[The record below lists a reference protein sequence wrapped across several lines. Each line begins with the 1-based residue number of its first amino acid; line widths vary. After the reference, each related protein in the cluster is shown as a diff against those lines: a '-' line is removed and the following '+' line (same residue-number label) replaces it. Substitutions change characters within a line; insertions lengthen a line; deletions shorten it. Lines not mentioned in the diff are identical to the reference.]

1 MAGDEPKSAIPS
13 WQRAVKQQSIP
24 ETTTGAKQDP
34 AASNIEPA
42 LPGEVEIPTPAE
54 PAAVAAAEELSST
67 DATSSSQLANMK
79 TLLEDPAV
87 KEAPREK
94 VRAFFESKG
103 IPQEQIDQALS
114 ESTDV
119 AFKVKEF
126 EDFFQQTQPQL
137 QAQRSQT
144 QTVAPRRQQSPSSG
158 PPIITYPE
166 FLVDAHKPPPLITP
180 TRILN
185 TAYIASGL
193 AALIYGA
200 SKYLVTPMSDSLAE
214 ARHDFAMHSQSK
226 IDEMNEKLSGLVSKV
241 PDTKKDRSIAG
252 DSEMEEDTAESI
264 TSDPTEL
271 YHRDMGTQTSP
282 PPSRST
288 SIAGLPDTAN
298 NKKEAASSHEDSVL
312 SILNSH
318 LNDFLANS
326 EKLET
331 PNKDRQDAMNKLR
344 HYLDTIM
351 YASPHISAWS
361 NGEGGKDGGKGDGK
375 DAVEELKM
383 EIRGVK
389 GVLLSAKRFPGVA
402 GRVGA

>member
-1 MAGDEPKSAIPS
+1 MAGEDSKSAIPA
-13 WQRAVKQQSIP
+13 WQRGGNMKHQSNR
-24 ETTTGAKQDP
+24 ETTTAAKQDEAPESP
-34 AASNIEPA
+34 AASSTGPE

-54 PAAVAAAEELSST
+54 PAAMAAAEEMSSG
-67 DATSSSQLANMK
+67 DANSSSQLENMK
-79 TLLEDPAV
+79 TFLADPAV

-94 VRAFFESKG
+94 VRAFFKSKG
-103 IPQEQIDQALS
+103 IPQEQIEQALAS
-114 ESTDV
+114 EDTL
-119 AFKVKEF
+119 APRA
-126 EDFFQQTQPQL
+126 QQT
-137 QAQRSQT
+137 
-144 QTVAPRRQQSPSSG
+144 PSSA

-241 PDTKKDRSIAG
+241 PEAKKGRSIAG
-252 DSEMEEDTAESI
+252 HSEVEEDTAESI

-288 SIAGLPDTAN
+288 SISGLPDTAN
-298 NKKEAASSHEDSVL
+298 NKKEAASSHENSVL
-312 SILNSH
+312 TILNSH
-318 LNDFLANS
+318 LTDFLTNS

-361 NGEGGKDGGKGDGK
+361 NGDDSGKGKGDGK